1 MYITV
6 FGGANPRPGEEPYNQ
21 ALKLGRLLGGAG
33 HTVLTGGY
41 GGTME
46 AVSRGAA
53 ETGAHVIGVTCGEI
67 ETYKNA
73 QPNPWVKEVRHFESL
88 IDRLTEMMNSCQ
100 AAIALPGGA
109 GTLTEITLLWNR
121 VIIKSLPAL
130 PIILVGPAWKTVF
143 EQFLQAQAA
152 YISGSD
158 GSLLSFAAT
167 AEEASELITR
177 FSLTSGVS
185 QNIST

>member
-1 MYITV
+1 MHITV
-6 FGGANPRPGEEPYNQ
+6 FGGANPKPGEPPYDQ
-21 ALKLGRLLGGAG
+21 ALKLGRLLGSAG

-53 ETGAHVIGVTCGEI
+53 EAGAHVIGVTCGEI
-67 ETYKNA
+67 ETYRFA
-73 QPNPWVKEVRHFESL
+73 RPNPWVKEIRHFESL
-88 IDRLTEMMNSCQ
+88 VDRLTEMMNNCQ

-121 VIIKSLPAL
+121 VIIKSVPSLAL
-130 PIILVGPAWKTVF
+130 ILVGTGWKTVF
-143 EQFLQAQAA
+143 NQFLLSQED
-152 YISGSD
+152 YISAPD

-167 AEEASELITR
+167 VEEAAEMVTRIT
-177 FSLTSGVS
+177 TSYGAPQKHS
-185 QNIST
+185 A

>member
-6 FGGANPRPGEEPYNQ
+6 FGGANPRPGEDTYNQ
-21 ALKLGRLLGGAG
+21 AFNLGRLLGSAG

-53 ETGAHVIGVTCGEI
+53 EAGAHVIGVTCGEI

-73 QPNPWVKEVRHFESL
+73 QANPWVKEIRHFECL
-88 IDRLTEMMNSCQ
+88 IDRLTEMMNNCQ

-121 VIIKSLPAL
+121 VIIKSVPTLPL
-130 PIILVGPAWKTVF
+130 ILVGPAWKTVF

-152 YISGSD
+152 YISAPD

-167 AEEASELITR
+167 VEEAAEMVARITA
-177 FSLTSGVS
+177 LSGAS
-185 QNIST
+185 QEYSA